1 MTNSLRLGD
10 YKLDKS
16 YKLCSKRVIDDLFVS
31 GTTVKTYP
39 YIAII
44 KPVELSNKRS
54 FNIVFSAPKRTFKK
68 AYQRNRIKRICKEA
82 VRLNKSI
89 LENYL
94 TENGIQLAVFL
105 VYSAKE
111 ELDHQQLNKKTI
123 KLFNEITTTLHA
135 KK

>member
-1 MTNSLRLGD
+1 LGEFSLG
-10 YKLDKS
+10 KN
-16 YKLCSKRVIDDLFVS
+16 YKLCSKIVIEDLFKS
-31 GTTVKTYP
+31 GTTIKSYP
-39 YIAII
+39 LIAII
-44 KPVELSNKRS
+44 KPIE
-54 FNIVFSAPKRTFKK
+54 FNDKTPFKIVFSAPKRTFRK
-68 AYQRNRIKRICKEA
+68 AFQRNRIKRICKEA

-123 KLFNEITTTLHA
+123 KLFNEITQTLHA

>member
-1 MTNSLRLGD
+1 MGD

-16 YKLCSKRVIDDLFVS
+16 YKLCSKKSIDELFTS
-31 GTTVKTYP
+31 GTTVKSYP

-44 KPVELSNKRS
+44 KPLELASKRS

-82 VRLNKSI
+82 VRHNKSI

-111 ELDHQQLNKKTI
+111 ELDHQQLQKKTT
-123 KLFNEITTTLHA
+123 KLFNEITKTLHA
-135 KK
+135 NQ

>member
-1 MTNSLRLGD
+1 MVD

-31 GTTVKTYP
+31 GTSVKAYP
-39 YIAII
+39 FIAII
-44 KPVELSNKRS
+44 KPTGLSTTRS

-68 AYQRNRIKRICKEA
+68 AHQRNRIKRICKEA

-111 ELDHQQLNKKTI
+111 ELDHKQLNKKTI
-123 KLFNEITTTLHA
+123 KLFNEITQTLHA

>member
-1 MTNSLRLGD
+1 MGEFSLG
-10 YKLDKS
+10 KN
-16 YKLCSKRVIDDLFVS
+16 YKLCSKIVIEDLFKS
-31 GTTVKTYP
+31 GTTIKSYP
-39 YIAII
+39 LIAII
-44 KPVELSNKRS
+44 KPIE
-54 FNIVFSAPKRTFKK
+54 FNDKTPFKIVFSAPKRTFRK
-68 AYQRNRIKRICKEA
+68 AFQRNRIKRICKEA

-123 KLFNEITTTLHA
+123 KLFNEITQTLHA